1 MHKTRLQSR
10 AIQAAC
16 WMVFNYRRIHIFQT
30 CLTTRLLGLPFLLLT
45 WHFPRSSKI
54 SISSRF
60 LFWGW
65 IPAVSLWFSFGTT
78 WGWFYTV
85 SLTVQWGNMYQIL
98 ELPHNMAQV
107 DPFCTNCSDSKQ
119 HVGVQ
124 IFWIPIIHSVFHC
137 ESTSVPKLAAGRSM
151 SVEEPETF
159 ILYIHRKRTISNPNV
174 QLCNFAGTWLGK
186 PSHRQWMTMIRWH
199 SVTEIYIYTCIYI
212 ICWFGGLPSWNG
224 KEAMQKKPMQV
235 NSLAQWIF
243 SIAKLDCQR
252 FYFC

>member
-1 MHKTRLQSR
+1 
-10 AIQAAC
+10 
-16 WMVFNYRRIHIFQT
+16 
-30 CLTTRLLGLPFLLLT
+30 
-45 WHFPRSSKI
+45 
-54 SISSRF
+54 
-60 LFWGW
+60 
-65 IPAVSLWFSFGTT
+65 
-78 WGWFYTV
+78 
-85 SLTVQWGNMYQIL
+85 MYQIL

-124 IFWIPIIHSVFHC
+124 TCWIPIIHSVFHC

-212 ICWFGGLPSWNG
+212 ICRFGGLPSWNG

-243 SIAKLDCQR
+243 SNILYCKVRLPKVSLFVSWLCDIIVSYIVIYTVLSNAQ
-252 FYFC
+252 FVFITPP